1 MKPVKRETR
10 SGATTLRFNDIF
22 LLRLRATSLILN
34 KTQTEIL
41 EEAFL
46 LYLQQ
51 KGIAERID
59 KVIGEVLQGGK

>member
-51 KGIAERID
+51 KGIAERIE
-59 KVIGEVLQGGK
+59 KVITEVLQGGK